1 MDLKNIGQD
10 EISLEKFDHLGLR
23 FISFTSVDAIES
35 HKEIIAIR
43 NDPRIRMFM
52 FNDKIITLDEHLNFV
67 SKLKNSKKKI
77 YWAAYDENVFIGSI
91 NLINIDTEHRRAN
104 LGIYSNPD
112 KRGYGGRLLQTL
124 KWVAFEKLLLNCL
137 RLEVLANNDNAIKF
151 YEKNGFKLE
160 GTLRDFVLRKDK
172 FIDVLVYSMLKREYD
187 ESK

>member
-1 MDLKNIGQD
+1 MHLKDITRD
-10 EISLEKFDHLGLR
+10 ETSLENFDHLGLR
-23 FISFTSVDAIES
+23 FISFTSDDGIES
-35 HKEIIAIR
+35 HKEIIKMR

-52 FNDKIITLDEHLNFV
+52 FNDKIITLGEHLDFV
-67 SKLKNSKKKI
+67 SKLKNTKEKM
-77 YWAAYDENVFIGSI
+77 YWAVYDENVFIGSI
-91 NLINIDTEHRRAN
+91 NLIDINTEHRRAK

-124 KWVAFEKLLLNCL
+124 KWVAFEKILLNCL

-160 GTLRDFVLRKDK
+160 GVLRDFVLRGDEV
-172 FIDVLVYSMLKREYD
+172 IDVLVYSMLKREYN